1 MYYTYGGDIYYFIL
15 LAVTLL
21 SFAASRKVNST
32 YKKYAKERNLRGIT
46 GAEAARIILRQN
58 GQSNVPNQE
67 ISGELTDNFDPRT
80 NVLNLSQSVYYG
92 TSPVAVGIACHEVGH
107 ALQHAQDYFPGKI
120 RSAIVPVA
128 QIGTKLAFP
137 LILGGLLLSRL
148 SASLY
153 QLVYLGI
160 ICFAASTLFH
170 LVTLPTEFNA
180 SRRAMQCIEN
190 AELLTEEERKSAGKV
205 LTAAAMTYVAA
216 LAVSLVQLLRFIA
229 IYGGKR
235 RD

>member
-1 MYYTYGGDIYYFIL
+1 MYYGYGRDTLYFALI
-15 LAVTLL
+15 AVTLF
-21 SFAASRKVNST
+21 SFFASWKVKST
-32 YKKYAKERNLRGIT
+32 YKKYAKEKNLRGIT

-58 GQSNVPNQE
+58 GLSNVPIQE
-67 ISGELTDNFDPRT
+67 ISGSLTDNFDPRT
-80 NVLNLSQSVYYG
+80 NVLNLSQDVYYG

-107 ALQHAQDYFPGKI
+107 ALQHAQEYLPGKI
-120 RSAIVPVA
+120 RSAVVPVA

-137 LILGGLLLSRL
+137 LIIGGVILSQL
-148 SASLY
+148 STALY

-160 ICFAASTLFH
+160 ICFTASTLFH

-180 SRRAMQCIEN
+180 SNRAMRCIES
-190 AELLTEEERKSAGKV
+190 AELLTEEERGSARKV

-229 IYGGKR
+229 IYGGRR